1 MQQGG
6 AQPCILADLLLRL
19 DGRAGIHFITGSQ
32 QERFRSYHEITA
44 DALSMLAAL
53 QARGVSPRTCVA
65 IAVADPEAFVLSFW
79 ACVLGGFVPVPVQ
92 SSAVEEHRLK
102 LQRILELLDDPFL
115 ISDAPSAT
123 ASASAAE
130 LLSAGLAPAAPCGT
144 VAPDDLAFVQFSSGS
159 TGHPKG
165 VALTHGQLILHFAD
179 YAASAELGADD
190 VFLSWFPLTHDMG
203 LIGWHLIPLSVG
215 ATHCLL
221 PTKLFVQRP
230 ALWLSKAAEHKAG
243 VLCTN
248 NFGLKHF
255 LKLLRPDGAN
265 GWDLTRVRALY
276 NAAEP
281 ISADLCEEFLARMAP
296 AGLARNAFLPG
307 YGLAEAALGVTFPPP
322 GDGPHFHTVDRH
334 RLSPGDAV
342 RPAQDQR
349 DEVVL
354 AEVGRP
360 IQGVRLRIAGDGGS
374 ILPDRTIG
382 SVEVLSRSMA
392 RSYYANPEATAGMH
406 TADGWLRTGDLGFL
420 SAGRLVLTGRTK
432 DLVIQAGANYYPH
445 DLERLAEAVPGIEM
459 GRVVATGIPD
469 PAAQRERL
477 VIFVQTRDKAAAF
490 LPTVRAVRAAL
501 LRKGGLLVDHVL
513 PIRYV
518 PKTTSGKIERYRL
531 ARQVLDGQFDDAIA
545 ELDALEQA
553 ATPAA
558 GWRTAQGAERRRL
571 LLALVR
577 QGAEAVLD
585 LPAVLQDRSL
595 FEQGMDSRRA
605 VAMLSWLSGELGSAL
620 PVSLLFEKPTPDGLA
635 DAVLAIVD
643 GSALA
648 AVPVAVLPP
657 AAHPPVAASGALAI
671 IGMGCRFPGGA
682 NRPDLFWDLLLR
694 ETDATGPLPLGRGRP
709 RAPVHGGFLGQVDQF
724 DPGFFHL
731 ARREAEAIDPQA
743 RLLLE
748 VCWEALE
755 DAGLD
760 VPALAGSETG
770 VFVGVTSQDYALAQ
784 LHNPDPS
791 RIGPYAY
798 TGTSPSTA
806 AGRVSHVLGLQ
817 GPAIALDTAC
827 SSSLVALHQAAE
839 GIRSG
844 DCTMALVAGVN
855 LMLTP
860 AGHVTLGQ
868 LGALSLSNV
877 CRPFGDA
884 ADGYVRGE
892 GCGVVVLKL
901 LSQAQADGDRIH
913 AVVLG
918 SAVNHDGRS
927 AGLTV
932 PSGPAQ
938 AKVISRAL
946 ARAGLAPDAIGY
958 VEAHGT
964 GTSLGD
970 PVEARALD
978 AVFGGKGSKGGRGVV
993 GRQKLPVGSV
1003 KGNLGHL
1010 EAAAGMAGLIK
1021 AALALRHG
1029 VIPRSLHADVPSRHL
1044 PWSDLSIRLASKAE
1058 PWPEDGAPRR
1068 AGVSAF
1074 GMAGTNAHV
1083 VLQAAPEMPATV
1095 PSGDAAGIMPVSAA
1109 SPAALRAVAAQ
1120 WADLVGQDGMQ
1131 PGVVA
1136 AAAARRRGML
1146 VHRAVVRFD
1155 GRNSLLRRLRAL
1167 AANDPAE
1174 GVALGQR
1181 RSDRT
1186 ARLGFVFSGQGSQW
1200 AGMGAQMIASEPA
1213 FHDAVTRC
1221 DAVMAPLC
1229 GWSVL
1234 DDLRGAASEEVLA
1247 RTDRAQAAIFAV
1259 QYALTTLLAHYGVVP
1274 DCVVGHSCGE
1284 IAALHAAGVLTLE
1297 QACHVV
1303 LARGRH
1309 MQAVKADGVMLA
1321 VRGPQDILA
1330 PLLSDDVE
1338 ISAINSPTSTV
1349 LSTGAAGMEG
1359 LVQQLNASGLAWRQ
1373 LDVLYAFHS
1382 GRMTDAADA
1391 LAADLTRLHGAV
1403 PSIPVYST
1411 SVGRQLRPGE
1421 PNAAWWRANVRAPVR
1436 FADAVAAMQADETT
1450 HFLEVSP
1457 HPVLSHAVADCVEG
1471 GNEAVVLG
1479 TLRRG
1484 SGQDTVHDA
1493 LGALFAG
1500 GFDLRWDR
1508 LHPAAPLPEGL
1519 PLYPWQRVRL
1529 WPDRFDPWSDA
1540 GSASAAAESATV
1552 TSTPQGASGDR
1563 YGIEWEPLDVP
1574 AVPAMPGKALVIAA
1588 PTDPLSSL
1596 AGQIGAELCVVDTPH
1611 IASTL
1616 EAALR
1621 GPARPSR
1628 IVLLLQPPR
1637 GGSDA
1642 AAHRDILRRFLSTLL
1657 PLVRGAGAQPALWLV
1672 APKGGPDGFGPDAAW
1687 ALARTAA
1694 AEHPELGC
1702 RRVLLGTGPGP
1713 RDIAA
1718 LTLLL
1723 GTADLADAELVIR
1736 DGQVYAARLNTVPAV
1751 AAPAVSA
1758 TRPLVV
1764 RNDATYLVLGGTGS
1778 VGLVFAQ
1785 ILADRGARTLVLAGR
1800 HAASPD
1806 LRQLEAAGVRVHLR
1820 TADAADPHALAAL
1833 MQDIDRTLP
1842 PLAGVVHAAGVL
1854 HDGTVAALD
1863 LDDSLAGRFGD
1874 TLRPK
1879 LDGGIALHATT
1890 QGRALDFMLLVS
1902 SAAAMLGSAGQGA
1915 YAAANGFLDALAVW
1929 RNSHGQPTLSLQ
1941 LGLVEGSAMLRRAQQ
1956 AGQDVEALGMPP
1968 LARAALAAA
1977 LPALWQEGTPVVTF
1991 MALRPQLWAEQHDT
2005 PALRTF
2011 LGAFL
2016 GADKHLTLP
2025 RATPDM
2031 AAASVDGLRAVLR
2044 DIVAA
2049 VTHTPAAQIATD
2061 QPLRELGVDSLM
2073 TLQIRD
2079 RVRQRLGVAP
2089 RIADFWSYPTVDAF
2103 ARHLAAR
2110 LDTRDDAGE
2119 AAAKTSMAAP
2129 PPATPSVED
2138 ALADKWA
2145 KYL

>member
-6 AQPCILADLLLRL
+6 AQPRVLADLLLRL
-19 DGRAGIHFITGSQ
+19 DERAGICFITGSQ
-32 QERFRSYHEITA
+32 QERFRSYREITA
-44 DALSMLAAL
+44 DALSTLAAL
-53 QARGVSPRTCVA
+53 QARGVAPRTCVA

-102 LQRILELLDDPFL
+102 LQRILGLLDDPFL
-115 ISDAPSAT
+115 ISDTPYAT
-123 ASASAAE
+123 ASASVAE
-130 LLSAGLAPAAPCGT
+130 LLAAGLAPAAPCGA

-165 VALTHGQLILHFAD
+165 VALTHRQLILHFAD

-230 ALWLSKAAEHKAG
+230 ALWLSKAAQHKAG

-265 GWDLTRVRALY
+265 GWDLTCVRALY

-360 IQGVRLRIAGDGGS
+360 IQGVRLRITDDAGS
-374 ILPDRTIG
+374 VLPDRTIG

-406 TADGWLRTGDLGFL
+406 TADGWLRTGDLGFS

-432 DLVIQAGANYYPH
+432 DLIIQAGVNYYPH
-445 DLERLAEAVPGIEM
+445 DLERLAEAVPGIEL

-518 PKTTSGKIERYRL
+518 PKTTSGKIERYKL

-545 ELDALEQA
+545 ELDGLEQA
-553 ATPAA
+553 AIPAA

-571 LLALVR
+571 LLALLR
-577 QGAEAVLD
+577 RGAEAVLD
-585 LPAVLQDRSL
+585 QPAVLQDRSL

-605 VAMLSWLSGELGSAL
+605 VAMLSWLSGELDLAL
-620 PVSLLFEKPTPDGLA
+620 PVSLPFETPTLDELA

-643 GSALA
+643 DAAPA
-648 AVPVAVLPP
+648 AVPVAVLPL
-657 AAHPPVAASGALAI
+657 AARSPVAVGEAMAI

-682 NRPDLFWDLLLR
+682 DRPDLFWDLLLR
-694 ETDATGPLPLGRGRP
+694 ETDATGPLPPGRGQP
-709 RAPVHGGFLGQVDQF
+709 SAPVHGGFLGQVDQF

-760 VPALAGSETG
+760 IPALAGSATG

-827 SSSLVALHQAAE
+827 SSSLVALHQAAA

-868 LGALSLSNV
+868 LGALSPSNV

-892 GCGVVVLKL
+892 GCGVVVLKPL
-901 LSQAQADGDRIH
+901 QQAQADGDRIH
-913 AVVLG
+913 AVMLG

-938 AKVISRAL
+938 AKVIRRAL

-964 GTSLGD
+964 GTPLGD
-970 PVEARALD
+970 PVEVRALD
-978 AVFGGKGSKGGRGVV
+978 AVFGGEGSKGGRGVA
-993 GRQKLPVGSV
+993 GRPKLLVGSV

-1021 AALALRHG
+1021 AVLALRHG
-1029 VIPRSLHADVPSRHL
+1029 MIPRSLHADVPSRHL
-1044 PWSDLSIRLASKAE
+1044 PWSDLSIGLASKAE
-1058 PWPEDGAPRR
+1058 PWPKDGTPRR
-1068 AGVSAF
+1068 AGISAF

-1083 VLQAAPEMPATV
+1083 VLQAAPEMPATAP
-1095 PSGDAAGIMPVSAA
+1095 PSGGAGIMPVSAA
-1109 SPAALRAVAAQ
+1109 SPAALRAAAAR
-1120 WADLVGQDGMQ
+1120 WADLAGQDGMQ
-1131 PGVVA
+1131 PGAVA

-1146 VHRAVVRFD
+1146 VHRAVIRFE
-1155 GRNSLLRRLRAL
+1155 GRSSLLRRLRAL
-1167 AANDPAE
+1167 AANEPAE
-1174 GVALGQR
+1174 GLALGQR
-1181 RSDRT
+1181 RSNRT

-1200 AGMGAQMIASEPA
+1200 AGMGAQMIASEPV
-1213 FHDAVTRC
+1213 FHDAVARC
-1221 DAVMAPLC
+1221 DAIMAPLC
-1229 GWSVL
+1229 DWSVL

-1284 IAALHAAGVLTLE
+1284 IAALQAAGVLTLE
-1297 QACHVV
+1297 QACQVV

-1321 VRGPQDILA
+1321 VRGSQDALA
-1330 PLLSDDVE
+1330 PLLSADVE
-1338 ISAINSPTSTV
+1338 VSAINSPTSAV
-1349 LSTGAAGMEG
+1349 LSTGAARMKG
-1359 LVQQLNASGLAWRQ
+1359 LVQQLDASGLGWRQ

-1391 LAADLTRLHGAV
+1391 LAADLTTLHGAG
-1403 PSIPVYST
+1403 PCIPVYST

-1421 PNAAWWRANVRAPVR
+1421 PDAAWWRANVRAPVR
-1436 FADAVAAMQADETT
+1436 FADAIAAMQADETT

-1457 HPVLSHAVADCVEG
+1457 HPVLSHALAECVEG

-1484 SGQDTVHDA
+1484 GGQDTVHDA

-1508 LHPAAPLPEGL
+1508 LHPTAPLPEGL

-1529 WPDRFDPWSDA
+1529 WPDRFDPWSGA
-1540 GSASAAAESATV
+1540 GSDSATV
-1552 TSTPQGASGDR
+1552 TAMPQGASGDR
-1563 YGIEWEPLDVP
+1563 YGIEWEPLSVP
-1574 AVPAMPGKALVIAA
+1574 AMPAMPGKALVIAA
-1588 PTDPLSSL
+1588 PTDPLASL

-1616 EAALR
+1616 EAVLR

-1637 GGSDA
+1637 GESDA
-1642 AAHRDILRRFLSTLL
+1642 AAHRDGLRRLLSILL
-1657 PLVRGAGAQPALWLV
+1657 LLVRGAGAPPALWLV
-1672 APKGGPDGFGPDAAW
+1672 APEGGADRFGPDAAW

-1713 RDIAA
+1713 GDMAA
-1718 LTLLL
+1718 LALLL
-1723 GTADLADAELVIR
+1723 GTADLADAELAIR
-1736 DGQVYAARLNTVPAV
+1736 DGQVYAARLNTVPV
-1751 AAPAVSA
+1751 GAAPATSA
-1758 TRPLVV
+1758 TRRLVV

-1833 MQDIDRTLP
+1833 MQDIDRVLP
-1842 PLAGVVHAAGVL
+1842 PLAGVVHAAGIL

-1879 LDGGIALHATT
+1879 LDGGIALHAAT
-1890 QGRALDFMLLVS
+1890 QGRVLDFMLLIS
-1902 SAAAMLGSAGQGA
+1902 SAAVMLGSAGQGA
-1915 YAAANGFLDALAVW
+1915 YVAANGFLDALAVW

-1941 LGLVEGSAMLRRAQQ
+1941 LGLVEGSTMLRRAQQ

-1968 LARAALAAA
+1968 LATAALAAA

-2005 PALRTF
+2005 PALR
-2011 LGAFL
+2011 AFL
-2016 GADKHLTLP
+2016 GADKHLMLP
-2025 RATPDM
+2025 RATPDR
-2031 AAASVDGLRAVLR
+2031 AAASTDGLRAVLR

-2049 VTHTPAAQIATD
+2049 VTHMPVAQIATD

-2079 RVRQRLGVAP
+2079 RVGQRLGVTP
-2089 RIADFWSYPTVDAF
+2089 RIADFWNHPTVDAF
-2103 ARHLAAR
+2103 ARHLAAG
-2110 LDTRDDAGE
+2110 LGTRDGADDAT
-2119 AAAKTSMAAP
+2119 AITPMAVP